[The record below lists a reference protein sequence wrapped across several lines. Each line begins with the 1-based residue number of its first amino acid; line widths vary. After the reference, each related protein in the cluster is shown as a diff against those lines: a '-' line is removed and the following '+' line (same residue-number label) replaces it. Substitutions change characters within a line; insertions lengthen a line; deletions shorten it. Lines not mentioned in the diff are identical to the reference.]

1 MSKRTFFLSKV
12 PPTPPNVHQYTTKT
26 SSTAI
31 DKPVALSGQVVFNFG
46 KAKKNAEFKR
56 ATPLLFEL
64 LSGMSVDEKYLFEMI
79 PEKAN
84 YQREV
89 LYNLGKEFTDKVKF
103 QDSQKVDRFS
113 SVDAPSQQV
122 VHCIGRIST
131 EGDSK
136 LTANSTV
143 LIGTDADTLRRVS
156 VNFSKCPSYSVFPGQ
171 TVYMTGLNPNGT
183 MLYADHVH
191 AERDVGIPVF
201 PSVEAS
207 LDVVIA
213 AGPFSAADNL
223 KYAGLDKLLSFCQN
237 NNPDL
242 LVLMGP
248 FVDEKNTQMDVLCE
262 GYDVFFEKMVAN
274 IMDRLKECS
283 VQTKVVMIA
292 SQDDLN
298 SSASFPT
305 HPLSVS
311 SGSYPNLKFLPDPCQ
326 FSIDG
331 ITFGFT
337 ATDIL
342 SHLNEAE
349 LVQ

>member
-1 MSKRTFFLSKV
+1 M
-12 PPTPPNVHQYTTKT
+12 
-26 SSTAI
+26 
-31 DKPVALSGQVVFNFG
+31 G
-46 KAKKNAEFKR
+46 AE
-56 ATPLLFEL
+56 
-64 LSGMSVDEKYLFEMI
+64 EKYLFEMI
-79 PEKAN
+79 PEKAS

-103 QDSQKVDRFS
+103 QDSQKVDKFS
-113 SVDAPSQQV
+113 AVDAPSQQV

-136 LTANSTV
+136 LTPNSTV

-156 VNFSKCPSYSVFPGQ
+156 VNFSKCASYAVFPGQ
-171 TVYMTGLNPNGT
+171 TVYVTGLNPNGT

-191 AERDVGIPVF
+191 AERDVGIPTF
-201 PSVEAS
+201 PSVTAP

-213 AGPFSAADNL
+213 AGPFSDAGNL
-223 KYAGLDKLLSFCQN
+223 KYTGLEKLLAYCQN

-242 LVLMGP
+242 LLLIGP
-248 FVDEKNTQMDVLCE
+248 FVDESNTQMEALNE
-262 GYDVFFEKMVAN
+262 GYDMFFEKMVAN
-274 IMDRLKECS
+274 IMDRLKEGS

-292 SQDDLN
+292 SQSDLN
-298 SSASFPT
+298 SSAAFPT
-305 HPLSVS
+305 HPLTIPAN
-311 SGSYPNLKFLPDPCQ
+311 YPNLKLLPDPCQ

-342 SHLNEAE
+342 AHLNDTE

>member
-1 MSKRTFFLSKV
+1 M
-12 PPTPPNVHQYTTKT
+12 
-26 SSTAI
+26 A
-31 DKPVALSGQVVFNFG
+31 G
-46 KAKKNAEFKR
+46 
-56 ATPLLFEL
+56 
-64 LSGMSVDEKYLFEMI
+64 DEKYLFEMI

-84 YQREV
+84 YQREM

-103 QDSQKVDRFS
+103 TDSQRVERFS
-113 SVDAPSQQV
+113 SVDVPSQQV

-131 EGDSK
+131 EGDTK
-136 LTANSTV
+136 LTPNSTV
-143 LIGTDADTLRRVS
+143 LIGTETDAIRRVS
-156 VNFSKCPSYSVFPGQ
+156 VNFSKCPSYAVFPGQ

-191 AERDVGIPVF
+191 AERDLGVPSF

-223 KYAGLDKLLSFCQN
+223 KYEGLSKLLAFCQN

-242 LVLMGP
+242 LIMMGP
-248 FVDEKNTQMDVLCE
+248 FVDQANSQMDVLNE
-262 GYDVFFEKMVAN
+262 GYDVFFEKMVVN

-292 SQDDLN
+292 SQNDLN
-298 SSASFPT
+298 SSNAYPT
-305 HPLSVS
+305 HPLAVM
-311 SGSYPNLKFLPDPCQ
+311 GNYPNLKFLPDPCQ

-337 ATDIL
+337 AMDIL
-342 SHLNEAE
+342 SHLSETE

>member
-1 MSKRTFFLSKV
+1 MT
-12 PPTPPNVHQYTTKT
+12 
-26 SSTAI
+26 I
-31 DKPVALSGQVVFNFG
+31 SGQVVFNFG
-46 KAKKNAEFKR
+46 KAKKNADFKR
-56 ATPLLFEL
+56 STPLLFEL
-64 LSGMSVDEKYLFEMI
+64 LSGMAADEKYLFEMI
-79 PEKAN
+79 PEKAH

-103 QDSQKVDRFS
+103 QDSQKVERFS
-113 SVDAPSQQV
+113 AVDVPSQQV
-122 VHCIGRIST
+122 VHCIGRISS
-131 EGDSK
+131 EGDTK
-136 LTANSTV
+136 LTPNSTV
-143 LIGTDADTLRRVS
+143 LIGTDSDTMRKVS
-156 VNFSKCPSYSVFPGQ
+156 VNFAKCPSYSVFPGQ

-191 AERDVGIPVF
+191 AERDLVIPTF
-201 PSVEAS
+201 PAVESS

-223 KYAGLDKLLSFCQN
+223 KYAGLEKLLAYCQN

-242 LVLMGP
+242 LILIGP
-248 FVDEKNTQMDVLCE
+248 FVDEANTQMEVLNE
-262 GYDVFFEKMVAN
+262 GYDVFFEKMVSN
-274 IMDRLKECS
+274 VMDRLKECS
-283 VQTKVVMIA
+283 VQTKVVLIA
-292 SQDDLN
+292 SQNDLN

-305 HPLSVS
+305 HPLTISEN
-311 SGSYPNLKFLPDPCQ
+311 YPNLKFLPDPCQ

-342 SHLNEAE
+342 THLDDAE

>member
-1 MSKRTFFLSKV
+1 MSSNEKI
-12 PPTPPNVHQYTTKT
+12 TT
-26 SSTAI
+26 
-31 DKPVALSGQVVFNFG
+31 LSGQVAFNFG
-46 KAKKNAEFKR
+46 KAKKNAQFQR

-64 LSGMSVDEKYLFEMI
+64 LSGMAADEKYLFEMI

-113 SVDAPSQQV
+113 AVDAPSQQV

-136 LTANSTV
+136 LTPNSTV
-143 LIGTDADTLRRVS
+143 LIGTDSDTVRRVS
-156 VNFSKCPSYSVFPGQ
+156 LNFAKCPSYAVFPGQ
-171 TVYMTGLNPNGT
+171 TVYVTGLNPNGT
-183 MLYADHVH
+183 MLYVDHVH
-191 AERDVGIPVF
+191 AERDIGIPSF
-201 PSVEAS
+201 PSIES
-207 LDVVIA
+207 PLDVVIA
-213 AGPFSAADNL
+213 AGPFSAKDNL
-223 KYAGLDKLLSFCQN
+223 KYAGLEKLLAYCQN

-242 LVLMGP
+242 LILVGP
-248 FVDEKNTQMDVLCE
+248 FVDEQNTQMDVLNE

-274 IMDRLKECS
+274 VMDRLKECS
-283 VQTKVVMIA
+283 VQTKVVLIA

-298 SSASFPT
+298 SSSSFPT
-305 HPLSVS
+305 HPLSILA
-311 SGSYPNLKFLPDPCQ
+311 SYPNLKLLPDPCQ

-342 SHLNEAE
+342 SHLNDAE